1 MDRKDM
7 LVAKLLNENA
17 DLNWAISAYSDE
29 MDAMY
34 KYETALE
41 AQRDSLH
48 DEVLKLRAEVTE
60 DLEAIGI
67 LHAALDDLSDE
78 YDEIY
83 DELQGFRNEAPF
95 YKDLEERNAAV
106 EKENVA
112 LRRCLKEWRAKA
124 FELMD
129 KLNEKNGKE
138 N

>member
-7 LVAKLLNENA
+7 LVAKLLKENA
-17 DLNWAISAYSDE
+17 DLNWAINAYSDE